1 MASTVSVPVSAPH
14 PLAETSPTVTVTAPA
29 PATAE
34 TSTAQAHADPEEP
47 PRPQAGPLPSKR
59 GEIGYV
65 EGVHDRGD
73 STHVQASASTT
84 SLPARHPAD
93 RDAPP
98 PASEP
103 GAPPPSGDAPR
114 PSSPN
119 ASTNTAGKRSL
130 ISFLKPKRIP
140 TYGGLRLTSLSILL
154 FQVCLFGATIAGWV
168 LIVQHMQKSKPAPA
182 PGSDSTSDSMSNG
195 PSSVLSQTSSQI
207 FVHVAFGI
215 TALAELIFIERSVFR
230 LRAERYAH
238 KHPGEILPR
247 SRPSQESASTGMAFA
262 PWNRPPLPTY
272 AAALAQSGV
281 GTGDVEDNIIAIPP
295 PPAYGNTRGSTL
307 LLASFMNDAM
317 RSQRPRDSAG
327 SAASRASRSS
337 RQDRLGPGGE
347 DEEDRPKSY
356 MSVDPE
362 WEIICDADRAL
373 QLEETLA
380 RLEEGGGAAGGRPG
394 ARSS

>member
-1 MASTVSVPVSAPH
+1 MASSVSAPN
-14 PLAETSPTVTVTAPA
+14 PLAETHPTATATAPA

-34 TSTAQAHADPEEP
+34 TGTAQAHADPEP

-65 EGVHDRGD
+65 EGVHDRGEP
-73 STHVQASASTT
+73 TEGQASASTT

-98 PASEP
+98 AADA
-103 GAPPPSGDAPR
+103 GAPPSGDAPR
-114 PSSPN
+114 AASPN

-130 ISFLKPKRIP
+130 ISFLTPKRIP
-140 TYGGLRLTSLSILL
+140 TFGGLRLTSISILL
-154 FQVCLFGATIAGWV
+154 LQVCLFGATIAGWV

-182 PGSDSTSDSMSNG
+182 PSSGSDSTSDATSSG
-195 PSSVLSQTSSQI
+195 ASSVLSQTSSQI

-230 LRAERYAH
+230 LRAERYGY

-307 LLASFMNDAM
+307 LLAGFMSNAS
-317 RSQRPRDSAG
+317 RSQRLRDSTG
-327 SAASRASRSS
+327 SAASRASRTG
-337 RQDRLGPGGE
+337 RRDRLGPGGE

-380 RLEEGGGAAGGRPG
+380 RLEEGGGAGGGRPG